1 MTTWYER
8 IARRLFPVGQAV
20 VEATDMAQGRD
31 NERYAPEAYGHY
43 VATNTAVY
51 ACANL
56 RAKNLAKLPIRI
68 YKRAANGERVE
79 VQSGRLFD
87 LLQSV
92 NPHWTFRRLIR
103 MTEMTLT
110 AYGQCFWI
118 LENGVT
124 APVTAVPPKEIW
136 WAHPSKMRV
145 VPHPE
150 EYVSGFIYDDGA
162 TKIPFAAN
170 EVIWLRYDNPADEY
184 AGLSPI
190 AAARQAIETAHG
202 AIASN
207 RAVFTNGMQLSGV
220 MGPADKTQNLSREQ
234 AETLAML
241 LERRFRG
248 AEKAHRVAVLTQPV
262 AFTPMSLT
270 PKDVEFLGMMKWGMR
285 EVCTVFGVP
294 PELVGDHE
302 HATYSNI
309 ESAMKS
315 LWTDTLIPEAS
326 MIADELTEQLVPLFG
341 KEADEVEFDL
351 SDIET
356 LQEDRG
362 EVIDQVVKLVGVGVP
377 LNRALQELAPR
388 FLPPEGQGFP
398 WGDAAWMNTTVMS
411 PVTEET
417 MAALTTAPTPPI
429 LPSMEVS
436 GTATEVPSGK
446 ATDAP
451 ALPPPSA
458 PETAASG
465 TKAYR
470 QGGVPGKV
478 GRRS

>member
-1 MTTWYER
+1 MT
-8 IARRLFPVGQAV
+8 L
-20 VEATDMAQGRD
+20 GRD
-31 NERYAPEAYGHY
+31 SERYSPEAYGHY

-51 ACANL
+51 ACSNL

-118 LENGVT
+118 LENGVN
-124 APVTAVPPKEIW
+124 APITTVPPKEIW

-150 EYVSGFIYDDGA
+150 QYVSGFIYEDGA

-170 EVIWLRYDNPADEY
+170 EVIWFRYDNPADEY

-362 EVIDQVVKLVGVGVP
+362 EVIEQVVKLVGVGVP

-417 MAALTTAPTPPI
+417 MAALTAAPTPPI

-436 GTATEVPSGK
+436 GSATEVPSGT

-470 QGGVPGKV
+470 QGGVPGKD